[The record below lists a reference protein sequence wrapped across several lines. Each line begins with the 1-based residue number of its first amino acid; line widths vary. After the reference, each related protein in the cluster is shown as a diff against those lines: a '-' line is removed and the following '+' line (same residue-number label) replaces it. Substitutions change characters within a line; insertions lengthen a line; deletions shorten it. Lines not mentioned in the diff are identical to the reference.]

1 MAGNFWQSSHCA
13 QWVLDKVDLARER
26 AADMAVLSEDEY
38 SKIMIFYCSFIQV
51 LGEQLKLRQQV
62 IATATVYFKRFYSQN
77 SLKCVDPLLLAPTSI
92 FLASKVEEFGI
103 ISNTRLINTCTTVI
117 KNKFAYAY
125 PNQVRRMWITC

>member
-13 QWVLDKVDLARER
+13 QWILDKVDLQRER
-26 AADMAVLSEDEY
+26 HADMQVLGEEEY
-38 SKIMIFYCSFIQV
+38 QKIIIFFASFIQT

-77 SLKCVDPLLLAPTSI
+77 SLKCVDPLLLAPTSV
-92 FLASKVEEFGI
+92 FLASKVEEFGV
-103 ISNTRLINTCTTVI
+103 ISNTKLINFCATLI

-125 PNQVRRMWITC
+125 PNQVKPF

>member
-26 AADMAVLSEDEY
+26 APDMAVLSEDEY

-62 IATATVYFKRFYSQN
+62 NETRGIHSV
-77 SLKCVDPLLLAPTSI
+77 APTI
-92 FLASKVEEFGI
+92 F
-103 ISNTRLINTCTTVI
+103 TVWHM
-117 KNKFAYAY
+117 FWSYCLPVCLSAC
-125 PNQVRRMWITC
+125 VCLSVTVCGTFF